1 MDKVKFY
8 RRNAMI
14 LTFLILCFGIFM
26 VYDASYVWSEFKY
39 GDSLY
44 YFKRQSIFALI
55 GIVLFFI
62 AKKIPLKFLEKH
74 VGKFLIFSFL
84 SLILVLIPGIGLVR
98 GGSSSWLGFGPISI
112 QPSEIF
118 KIAIILYF
126 AKFLSADYKNTKKA
140 RRFIFPLFL
149 CGMGIFLIM
158 LQPDFGTSMV
168 IVASIIIEMFASR
181 LKLRYFIISFLVLL
195 FFIAFLILLAPYRA
209 ERIVSFIDPFQDP
222 LGSGFQMIQSLFAV
236 APGGFIGL
244 GVTSSLQKYFYL
256 PEPQT
261 DFIFAIVCEEF
272 GLLGSSI
279 LLLLYAALFY
289 QCFQIIRYSKSLF
302 QAYFSLGLLAL
313 FLVQVLINLGVVVS
327 IFPVTGITLPLI
339 SYGGSSLCVLLFS
352 LGLMMHDEE
361 VQ

>member
-168 IVASIIIEMFASR
+168 IVANIYVH
-181 LKLRYFIISFLVLL
+181 KLTPFFILL
-195 FFIAFLILLAPYRA
+195 FLFLYY
-209 ERIVSFIDPFQDP
+209 
-222 LGSGFQMIQSLFAV
+222 
-236 APGGFIGL
+236 
-244 GVTSSLQKYFYL
+244 YF
-256 PEPQT
+256 
-261 DFIFAIVCEEF
+261 
-272 GLLGSSI
+272 
-279 LLLLYAALFY
+279 LLLF
-289 QCFQIIRYSKSLF
+289 
-302 QAYFSLGLLAL
+302 
-313 FLVQVLINLGVVVS
+313 
-327 IFPVTGITLPLI
+327 
-339 SYGGSSLCVLLFS
+339 
-352 LGLMMHDEE
+352 
-361 VQ
+361 